1 MMAPFNTVSAGR
13 INCLIESSS
22 SSYEGLSPNLAFSP
36 NPDLGKGAEA
46 KHQLPSP
53 LFGGFAIL
61 NLFFLSSWE
70 HSLPALPSCHSHPGQ
85 LKAALFWDW
94 GGGGGAR
101 CCCPGARPTTW
112 HQSQAVL
119 RQYLPPTRCTSTER
133 HFWST

>member
-22 SSYEGLSPNLAFSP
+22 SCYEGLSPNFAFSP

-53 LFGGFAIL
+53 LFGGFTIL

-70 HSLPALPSCHSHPGQ
+70 HSLLCLPAT
-85 LKAALFWDW
+85 
-94 GGGGGAR
+94 
-101 CCCPGARPTTW
+101 PTL
-112 HQSQAVL
+112 AN
-119 RQYLPPTRCTSTER
+119 
-133 HFWST
+133 